1 MIISH
6 ESKQKNMNLIIM
18 CTFVRLNNIIL
29 YKEQENRLLTKEW
42 GNKYSKMKSNTSTKQ
57 LQKRMYPPIKLKGVK
72 KLKTELSP
80 RGNKVWFSINYEDEM
95 NKSKLLGIYS

>member
-1 MIISH
+1 
-6 ESKQKNMNLIIM
+6 
-18 CTFVRLNNIIL
+18 
-29 YKEQENRLLTKEW
+29 
-42 GNKYSKMKSNTSTKQ
+42 
-57 LQKRMYPPIKLKGVK
+57 MYPPIKLKGVK